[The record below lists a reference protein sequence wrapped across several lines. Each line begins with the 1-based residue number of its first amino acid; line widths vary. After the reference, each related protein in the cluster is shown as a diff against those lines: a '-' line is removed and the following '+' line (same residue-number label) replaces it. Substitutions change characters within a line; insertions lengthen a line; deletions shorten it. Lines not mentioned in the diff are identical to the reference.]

1 MAEESQD
8 LQSIQSLKGV
18 GPKSASFL
26 NNLGIF
32 TIPDAVMHLP
42 FRYEDRSFITPI
54 GEANYQAPV
63 LIEGEIMKSS
73 VVFRGRRMLFTE
85 IYDGTGK
92 LTMRMFNFA
101 MAQHKALEEGKM
113 IRCYGNITPGP
124 NGKQMIHPQYQV
136 FEKDVEIEIEEN
148 LTPIYPTTSGLQQN
162 KLKKIIEDSLRFCEE
177 HNLLKENLN
186 TGNYS
191 EFGNLL
197 ETLKFLHKPPV
208 NTDIEELI
216 EGKHPAQKSLIKE
229 ELIAHMLCA
238 GILKNELEGRTGPSM
253 GNESEEEN
261 RFLDTLPF
269 DLTNAQKRSWEQI
282 RNDLTDVKPMR
293 RLLQGDVGSGKT
305 LIAALSAL
313 HSHSNNWQTAFLCPT
328 EILAE
333 QHFNSFQAWFNELGL
348 KTELLTGST
357 KAKDRKLIV
366 KELALGEID
375 VLIGTHAIFQSGVEF
390 KRLGLTIID
399 EQHRFGVHQRFSMLE
414 KGGRQN
420 SSPHQLIMTATP
432 IPRTLAMTVYGS
444 LETSIIDELPPGRNP
459 VQTSSRPD
467 SLRDRVIKR
476 VEEVCLTGKRAYWVC
491 TLIEDSDE
499 LEAQSAEELFKEISN
514 SLPKL
519 KVGLVHGRLKKED
532 KDFVI
537 KKFREGDIQLLVC
550 TTVIEV
556 GVDVPE
562 ATLMIIE
569 NPERLGLSQL
579 HQLRGRVGRK
589 ANTDSHC
596 LLLYKEP
603 LSGMAEE
610 RIKTMELTND
620 GFKIAEKDLEL
631 RGAGDIYGIRQSG
644 LMDLK
649 IANPIRDSELLVEAQ
664 TEALELGKNE
674 KEFAK
679 ILVKRWISNRVDYSE
694 S

>member
-1 MAEESQD
+1 MTEESQD

-269 DLTNAQKRSWEQI
+269 DLTNAQKRSWEEI

-375 VLIGTHAIFQSGVEF
+375 ILIGTHAIFQSGVEF

>member
-1 MAEESQD
+1 MNEESKD
-8 LQSIQSLKGV
+8 LQSIQNLKGV
-18 GPKSASFL
+18 GPKGASSL

-32 TIPDAVMHLP
+32 TIPDAAFHLP

-54 GEANYQAPV
+54 TEANYQTPV
-63 LIEGEIMKSS
+63 LIEGEIMKST
-73 VVFRGRRMLFTE
+73 VVFRGRRMLFSE

-101 MAQHKALEEGKM
+101 MAQHKALEAGMM
-113 IRCYGNITPGP
+113 IRCYGTITPGP

-136 FEKDVEIEIEEN
+136 FTKQDTMEVEKN

-162 KLKKIIEDSLRFCEE
+162 KLRKIIESALVFCDKN
-177 HNLLKENLN
+177 NLLKEESENK
-186 TGNYS
+186 NYS
-191 EFGNLL
+191 EYGNLL
-197 ETLKFLHKPPV
+197 QTLQFLHKPPV
-208 NTDIEELI
+208 DTNLTELI
-216 EGKHPAQKSLIKE
+216 EGKHPAQQSLIKE
-229 ELIAHMLCA
+229 ELVAHMLCA

-253 GNESEEEN
+253 KDTSVHESQ
-261 RFLDTLPF
+261 FLDSLPF
-269 DLTNAQKRSWEQI
+269 DLTNAQNTVWKEI
-282 RNDLTDVKPMR
+282 KHDLLANLPMR

-305 LIAALSAL
+305 LVGALSAL
-313 HSHSNNWQTAFLCPT
+313 HAASNNYQTALLCPT

-333 QHFNSFQAWFNELGL
+333 QHFTSFSDWFARLGV
-348 KTELLTGST
+348 KVMLLTGST
-357 KAKDRKLIV
+357 KTKEKKLII
-366 KELALGEID
+366 EDLAEGKID
-375 VLIGTHAIFQSGVEF
+375 ILIGTHAIFQAGIEF
-390 KRLGLTIID
+390 NNLGLTVID

-414 KGGRQN
+414 KGGKTNQ
-420 SSPHQLIMTATP
+420 SPHQLIMTATP

-467 SLRDRVIKR
+467 SYREKVIKR

-491 TLIEDSDE
+491 TLIEDSEE
-499 LEAQSAEELFKEISN
+499 LEAQSAEELYKEISN

-519 KVGLVHGRLKKED
+519 KVGLVHGRLKKEQ
-532 KDFVI
+532 KDSVI
-537 KKFREGDIQLLVC
+537 EQFRQGDIQLLVC

-603 LSGMAEE
+603 LSGLAEE
-610 RIKTMELTND
+610 RIKTMEATND
-620 GFKIAEKDLEL
+620 GFQIAEKDLEL
-631 RGAGDIYGIRQSG
+631 RGAGDIYGLRQSG

-649 IANPIRDSELLVEAQ
+649 IANPIRDSNLLLDAQKEATELS
-664 TEALELGKNE
+664 KNE
-674 KEFAK
+674 KAFAK
-679 ILVKRWISNRVDYSE
+679 TLVERWIGNRVDYSD

>member
-1 MAEESQD
+1 MTEESQD

-18 GPKSASFL
+18 GPKSASLL

-269 DLTNAQKRSWEQI
+269 DLTNAQKRSWEEI

-375 VLIGTHAIFQSGVEF
+375 ILIGTHAIFQSGVEF

-444 LETSIIDELPPGRNP
+444 LETSVIDELPPGRNP

>member
-1 MAEESQD
+1 MDEESID
-8 LQSIQSLKGV
+8 LQSIQNIKGV
-18 GPKSASFL
+18 GPKGAISL

-32 TIPDAVMHLP
+32 TISDAAFHLP

-54 GEANYQAPV
+54 TNANYQTPV
-63 LIEGEIMKSS
+63 LIEGEIMKST
-73 VVFRGRRMLFTE
+73 VVFRGRRMLFSE

-101 MAQHKALEEGKM
+101 MAQHKALEKGKM
-113 IRCYGNITPGP
+113 IRCYGTITPGP

-136 FEKDVEIEIEEN
+136 FEKEDSIEVEKN

-162 KLKKIIEDSLRFCEE
+162 KLKKIIENSLEFCDK
-177 HNLLKENLN
+177 HNLLKEESKDKE
-186 TGNYS
+186 YS
-191 EFGNLL
+191 QYGNLL

-208 NTDIEELI
+208 ETNLNELI
-216 EGKHPAQKSLIKE
+216 EGKHPAQQALIKE
-229 ELIAHMLCA
+229 ELVAHMLCA
-238 GILKNELEGRTGPSM
+238 GILKNELEGRSGPSM
-253 GNESEEEN
+253 KEISMHEDV
-261 RFLDTLPF
+261 FLKSLPF
-269 DLTNAQKRSWEQI
+269 DLTDAQNKVWKEI
-282 RNDLTDVKPMR
+282 LDDLLGKVPMR

-305 LIAALSAL
+305 LVGALAALHAQ
-313 HSHSNNWQTAFLCPT
+313 SNNYQSAILCPT

-333 QHFNSFQAWFNELGL
+333 QHFTSFSGWFKELGINVM
-348 KTELLTGST
+348 LLSGST
-357 KAKDRKLIV
+357 KAKERKKIIEDLE
-366 KELALGEID
+366 KGNID
-375 VLIGTHAIFQSGVEF
+375 ILIGTHAIFQSGVVF
-390 KRLGLTIID
+390 KNLGLTVID

-414 KGGRQN
+414 KGGQEN
-420 SSPHQLIMTATP
+420 QSPHQLIMTATP

-467 SLRDRVIKR
+467 SYREKIIKR
-476 VEEVCLTGKRAYWVC
+476 VEEVCLSGKRAYWVC

-499 LEAQSAEELFKEISN
+499 LEAQSAEELYKEISN
-514 SLPKL
+514 ALPKL
-519 KVGLVHGRLKKED
+519 NVGLVHGRLKKD
-532 KDFVI
+532 QKDSVI
-537 KKFREGDIQLLVC
+537 NQFRKGNIQLLVC

-589 ANTDSHC
+589 ANTESHC

-603 LSGMAEE
+603 LSGLAEE
-610 RIKTMELTND
+610 RIKTMEATND
-620 GFKIAEKDLEL
+620 GFQIAEKDLEL

-649 IANPIRDSELLVEAQ
+649 IANPIRDSNLLLDAQ
-664 TEALELGKNE
+664 EEALELGKND
-674 KEFAK
+674 KDFAK
-679 ILVKRWISNRVDYSE
+679 TLVKRWIGNRVDYSD

>member
-18 GPKSASFL
+18 GPKSASLL

-177 HNLLKENLN
+177 HDLLKENLN

-269 DLTNAQKRSWEQI
+269 DLTNAQKRSWEEI

-375 VLIGTHAIFQSGVEF
+375 ILIGTHAIFQSGVEF

-556 GVDVPE
+556 GVDIPE

>member
-1 MAEESQD
+1 MTEESKD
-8 LQSIQSLKGV
+8 LHSIQNLKGV
-18 GPKSASFL
+18 GPKGATSL

-32 TIPDAVMHLP
+32 TIPDAAFHLP

-54 GEANYQAPV
+54 SDASYQIPV
-63 LIEGEIMKSS
+63 LIEGEIMKST
-73 VVFRGRRMLFTE
+73 VVFRGRRMLFSE
-85 IYDGTGK
+85 IYDGTGR

-101 MAQHKALEEGKM
+101 MAQHKALEQGKM
-113 IRCYGNITPGP
+113 IRCYGSITPGA

-136 FEKDVEIEIEEN
+136 FEKEDSLEIEKN
-148 LTPIYPTTSGLQQN
+148 LTPIYPTTSGMQQN
-162 KLKKIIEDSLRFCEE
+162 KLKKIIEGSLEFCDK
-177 HNLLKENLN
+177 HDLLKEESEKKD
-186 TGNYS
+186 YS
-191 EFGNLL
+191 EYGNLL

-208 NTDIEELI
+208 ETDLNELI
-216 EGKHPAQKSLIKE
+216 EGKHPAQQALIKE

-253 GNESEEEN
+253 KEN
-261 RFLDTLPF
+261 SIYEGEFVEALPF
-269 DLTNAQKRSWEQI
+269 NLTNAQNRVWSEIK
-282 RNDLTDVKPMR
+282 NNLMADVPMR

-305 LIAALSAL
+305 LVGALAAL
-313 HSHSNNWQTAFLCPT
+313 HGKSNDWQTALLCPT

-333 QHFNSFQAWFNELGL
+333 QHFTSFSEWFEDLGI
-348 KTELLTGST
+348 KVSLLTGST
-357 KAKDRKLIV
+357 KTRERRAITQD
-366 KELALGEID
+366 LAEGKID
-375 VLIGTHAIFQSGVEF
+375 ILIGTHAIFQLGIEF
-390 KRLGLTIID
+390 KNLGLTIID

-414 KGGRQN
+414 KGGDSNQ
-420 SSPHQLIMTATP
+420 SPHQLIMTATP

-444 LETSIIDELPPGRNP
+444 LETSIIDELPQGRNP

-467 SLRDRVIKR
+467 SFREKVIKR
-476 VEEVCLTGKRAYWVC
+476 VEEVCMTGKRAYWVC
-491 TLIEDSDE
+491 TLIEDSEE
-499 LEAQSAEELFKEISN
+499 LEAQSAEELYKEISN

-519 KVGLVHGRLKKED
+519 KVGLVHGRLKKD
-532 KDFVI
+532 QKDSVI
-537 KKFREGDIQLLVC
+537 EKFRKGDIQLLVC

-589 ANTDSHC
+589 ANIDSHC

-603 LSGMAEE
+603 LSGLAEE
-610 RIKTMELTND
+610 RIKTMETTND
-620 GFKIAEKDLEL
+620 GFQIAEKDLEL

-649 IANPIRDSELLVEAQ
+649 IANPIRDSNLLIDAQ
-664 TEALELGKNE
+664 KEALELGKNE
-674 KEFAK
+674 KAFAK
-679 ILVKRWISNRVDYSE
+679 TLVERWIGNRVDYSD

>member
-1 MAEESQD
+1 MTEESKD
-8 LQSIQSLKGV
+8 LHSIQNLKGV
-18 GPKSASFL
+18 GPKSASSL

-42 FRYEDRSFITPI
+42 FRYEDRSFVTPI
-54 GEANYQAPV
+54 GDTAYQVPV
-63 LIEGEIMKSS
+63 LIEGEIMKST

-124 NGKQMIHPQYQV
+124 NGKQMIHPQYQI
-136 FEKDVEIEIEEN
+136 FEREQPIEIEDN

-162 KLKKIIEDSLRFCEE
+162 KLKKIIETSIKFCEE
-177 HNLLKENLN
+177 NNLLKEDPSK
-186 TGNYS
+186 GSYS
-191 EFGNLL
+191 KFGNLL

-208 NTDIEELI
+208 DTNITDLI
-216 EGKHPAQKSLIKE
+216 EGKHPAQKVLIKE

-238 GILKNELEGRTGPSM
+238 GILKNELEGRTGPLMAEES
-253 GNESEEEN
+253 GNEGS
-261 RFLDTLPF
+261 FLDSLPF
-269 DLTNAQKRSWEQI
+269 HLTEAQKRTWREI
-282 RNDLTDVKPMR
+282 KIDLTGKNPMR

-305 LIAALSAL
+305 LVGALSAL
-313 HSHSNNWQTAFLCPT
+313 HANSNGWQTALLCPT

-333 QHFNSFQAWFNELGL
+333 QHFNSFQTWFDHLGI

-357 KAKDRKLIV
+357 KAKDKKQIV
-366 KELALGEID
+366 EELAKGEID
-375 VLIGTHAIFQSGVEF
+375 ILIGTHAIFQSGVDF
-390 KRLGLTIID
+390 NRLGLTIID

-414 KGGRQN
+414 KGGKEQL
-420 SSPHQLIMTATP
+420 SPHQLIMTATP

-444 LETSIIDELPPGRNP
+444 LETSVIDELPPGRNP

-467 SLRDRVIKR
+467 SLRDKVIKR

-491 TLIEDSDE
+491 TLIEDSEE
-499 LEAQSAEELFKEISN
+499 LEAQSAEELFKEISQ

-519 KVGLVHGRLKKED
+519 KVGLVHGRLKKDE
-532 KDFVI
+532 KDSVI
-537 KKFREGDIQLLVC
+537 EKFRKGDIQLLVC

-556 GVDVPE
+556 GVDVPD

-589 ANTDSHC
+589 ANTESHC

-610 RIKTMELTND
+610 RIKTMEMTND
-620 GFKIAEKDLEL
+620 GFQIAEKDLEL

-664 TEALELGKNE
+664 DEALELSRNE
-674 KEFAK
+674 TEFAET
-679 ILVKRWISNRVDYSE
+679 LVKRWIGNRVDYSE

>member
-1 MAEESQD
+1 MTEESQD

-18 GPKSASFL
+18 GPKSASLL

-269 DLTNAQKRSWEQI
+269 DLTNAQKRSWEEI

-357 KAKDRKLIV
+357 KAKERKLIV

-375 VLIGTHAIFQSGVEF
+375 ILIGTHAIFQSGVEF
-390 KRLGLTIID
+390 KSLGLTIID

-414 KGGRQN
+414 KGGKQN

-444 LETSIIDELPPGRNP
+444 LETSVIDELPPGRNP

>member
-1 MAEESQD
+1 MTEESQD

-18 GPKSASFL
+18 GPKSASLL

-269 DLTNAQKRSWEQI
+269 DLTNAQKRSWEEI

-375 VLIGTHAIFQSGVEF
+375 ILIGTHAIFQSGVEF

-414 KGGRQN
+414 KGGKQN

-444 LETSIIDELPPGRNP
+444 LETSVIDELPPGRNP

>member
-1 MAEESQD
+1 MTEESKD
-8 LQSIQSLKGV
+8 LHSIQNLKGV
-18 GPKSASFL
+18 GPKSASSL

-42 FRYEDRSFITPI
+42 FRYEDRSFVTPI
-54 GEANYQAPV
+54 GDTAYQVPV
-63 LIEGEIMKSS
+63 LIEGEIMKST

-124 NGKQMIHPQYQV
+124 NGKQMIHPQYQI
-136 FEKDVEIEIEEN
+136 FEREQPIEIEDN

-162 KLKKIIEDSLRFCEE
+162 KLKKIIETSIKFCEE
-177 HNLLKENLN
+177 NNLLKEDPSK
-186 TGNYS
+186 GSYS
-191 EFGNLL
+191 KFGNLL

-208 NTDIEELI
+208 DTNITDLI
-216 EGKHPAQKSLIKE
+216 EGKHPAQKVLIKE

-238 GILKNELEGRTGPSM
+238 GILKNELEGRTGPLMAEES
-253 GNESEEEN
+253 GNEGS
-261 RFLDTLPF
+261 FLNSLPF
-269 DLTNAQKRSWEQI
+269 HLTEAQKRTWREI
-282 RNDLTDVKPMR
+282 KIDLTGKNPMR

-305 LIAALSAL
+305 LVGALSAL
-313 HSHSNNWQTAFLCPT
+313 HAKSNGWQTALLCPT

-333 QHFNSFQAWFNELGL
+333 QHFNSFQTWFDHLGI

-357 KAKDRKLIV
+357 KAKDKKQIV
-366 KELALGEID
+366 KELAKGEID
-375 VLIGTHAIFQSGVEF
+375 ILIGTHAIFQSGVDF
-390 KRLGLTIID
+390 DKLGLTIID

-414 KGGRQN
+414 KGGKEQL
-420 SSPHQLIMTATP
+420 SPHQLIMTATP

-444 LETSIIDELPPGRNP
+444 LETSVIDELPPGRNP

-467 SLRDRVIKR
+467 SLRDKVIKR

-491 TLIEDSDE
+491 TLIEDSEE
-499 LEAQSAEELFKEISN
+499 LEAQSAEELFKEISQ

-519 KVGLVHGRLKKED
+519 KVGLVHGRLKKDE
-532 KDFVI
+532 KDSVI
-537 KKFREGDIQLLVC
+537 EKFRKGDIQLLVC

-556 GVDVPE
+556 GVDVPD

-589 ANTDSHC
+589 ANTESHC

-610 RIKTMELTND
+610 RIKTMEMTND
-620 GFKIAEKDLEL
+620 GFQIAEKDLEL

-649 IANPIRDSELLVEAQ
+649 IANPIRDSDLLVEAQ
-664 TEALELGKNE
+664 DEALELSRNE
-674 KEFAK
+674 TEFAET
-679 ILVKRWISNRVDYSE
+679 LVKRWIGNRVDYSE

>member
-1 MAEESQD
+1 MTEESQD

-18 GPKSASFL
+18 GPKSASLL

-136 FEKDVEIEIEEN
+136 FEKDVEIEIEAN

-197 ETLKFLHKPPV
+197 ETLRFLHKPPV

-357 KAKDRKLIV
+357 KAKERKLIV
-366 KELALGEID
+366 KELSLGEID
-375 VLIGTHAIFQSGVEF
+375 ILIGTHAIFQSGVEF

-414 KGGRQN
+414 KGGKQN

-444 LETSIIDELPPGRNP
+444 LETSVIDELPPGRNP

-519 KVGLVHGRLKKED
+519 KVGLVHGRLKKDD

>member
-1 MAEESQD
+1 MNEEFKD
-8 LQSIQSLKGV
+8 LQSIQNLKGV
-18 GPKSASFL
+18 GPKGESSL

-32 TIPDAVMHLP
+32 SISDAAFHLP
-42 FRYEDRSFITPI
+42 FRYEDRSYITPI
-54 GEANYQAPV
+54 TDASYQTPV
-63 LIEGEIMKSS
+63 LIEGEIMKST
-73 VVFRGRRMLFTE
+73 VVFRGRRMLFSE

-101 MAQHKALEEGKM
+101 MAQHKALEKGKM
-113 IRCYGNITPGP
+113 IRCYGTITPGP

-136 FEKDVEIEIEEN
+136 FEKEDSIEIEKN

-162 KLKKIIEDSLRFCEE
+162 KLKKIIENSLEYCDKN
-177 HNLLKENLN
+177 NLLKEESEKKE
-186 TGNYS
+186 YS
-191 EFGNLL
+191 KYGNLL

-208 NTDIEELI
+208 ETNLIELI
-216 EGKHPAQKSLIKE
+216 EGKHPAQQVLIKE
-229 ELIAHMLCA
+229 ELVAHMLCA

-253 GNESEEEN
+253 TEISLREDDFLES
-261 RFLDTLPF
+261 LPF
-269 DLTNAQKRSWEQI
+269 DLTNAQNKVWKEISG
-282 RNDLTDVKPMR
+282 DLLDKIPMR

-305 LIAALSAL
+305 LVGALAALHAQ
-313 HSHSNNWQTAFLCPT
+313 SNDYQTAILCPT

-333 QHFNSFQAWFNELGL
+333 QHLTSFSNWFEDLGINVM
-348 KTELLTGST
+348 LLTGSA
-357 KAKDRKLIV
+357 KAKERKQIV
-366 KELALGEID
+366 EHLAKGTID
-375 VLIGTHAIFQSGVEF
+375 ILIGTHAIFQAGIEF
-390 KRLGLTIID
+390 KNLGLTIID

-414 KGGRQN
+414 KGGKENQ
-420 SSPHQLIMTATP
+420 SPHQLIMTATP

-467 SLRDRVIKR
+467 SYREKVIKR

-499 LEAQSAEELFKEISN
+499 LEAQSAEELYKEISTA
-514 SLPKL
+514 LPKL
-519 KVGLVHGRLKKED
+519 KVGLVHGRLKKD
-532 KDFVI
+532 QKDSVI
-537 KKFREGDIQLLVC
+537 EKFRKGDIQLLVC

-589 ANTDSHC
+589 ANTNSHC

-603 LSGMAEE
+603 LSGLAEE
-610 RIKTMELTND
+610 RIKTMEATTD
-620 GFKIAEKDLEL
+620 GFQIAEKDLEL

-649 IANPIRDSELLVEAQ
+649 IANPIRDSNLLLDAQ
-664 TEALELGKNE
+664 EEALELGKND
-674 KEFAK
+674 KDFAK
-679 ILVKRWISNRVDYSE
+679 TLVERWIGNRVDYSD

>member
-1 MAEESQD
+1 MNEESKD
-8 LQSIQSLKGV
+8 LQSIQNLKGV
-18 GPKSASFL
+18 GPKGASSL

-32 TIPDAVMHLP
+32 TIPDAAFHLP

-54 GEANYQAPV
+54 TEANYQTPV
-63 LIEGEIMKSS
+63 LIEGEIMKST
-73 VVFRGRRMLFTE
+73 VVFRGRRMLFSE

-101 MAQHKALEEGKM
+101 MAQHKALEAGKM
-113 IRCYGNITPGP
+113 IRCYGTITPGP

-136 FEKDVEIEIEEN
+136 FTKQDTMEVEEN

-162 KLKKIIEDSLRFCEE
+162 KLKKIIESALVFCDKN
-177 HNLLKENLN
+177 NLLKEESENK
-186 TGNYS
+186 NYS
-191 EFGNLL
+191 EYGNLL
-197 ETLKFLHKPPV
+197 QTLQFLHKPPV
-208 NTDIEELI
+208 DTNLTELI
-216 EGKHPAQKSLIKE
+216 EGKHPAQQSLIKE
-229 ELIAHMLCA
+229 ELVAHMLCA
-238 GILKNELEGRTGPSM
+238 GILKNELEGRIGPSM
-253 GNESEEEN
+253 KDTSVHESQ
-261 RFLDTLPF
+261 FLDSLPF
-269 DLTNAQKRSWEQI
+269 DLTNAQNTVWKEI
-282 RNDLTDVKPMR
+282 KHDLLANLPMR

-305 LIAALSAL
+305 LVGALSAL
-313 HSHSNNWQTAFLCPT
+313 HAASNNYQTALLCPT

-333 QHFNSFQAWFNELGL
+333 QHFTSFSDWFARLGV
-348 KTELLTGST
+348 KVMLLTGST
-357 KAKDRKLIV
+357 KTKEKKLII
-366 KELALGEID
+366 EDLAEGKID
-375 VLIGTHAIFQSGVEF
+375 ILIGTHAIFQAGIEF
-390 KRLGLTIID
+390 NNLGLTVID

-414 KGGRQN
+414 KGGKTNQ
-420 SSPHQLIMTATP
+420 SPHQLIMTATP

-467 SLRDRVIKR
+467 SYREKVIKR

-491 TLIEDSDE
+491 TLIEDSEE
-499 LEAQSAEELFKEISN
+499 LEAQSAEELYKEISN

-519 KVGLVHGRLKKED
+519 KVGLVHGRLKKEQ
-532 KDFVI
+532 KDSVI
-537 KKFREGDIQLLVC
+537 EQFRQGDIQLLVC

-603 LSGMAEE
+603 LSGLAEE
-610 RIKTMELTND
+610 RIKTMEATND
-620 GFKIAEKDLEL
+620 GFQIAEKDLEL
-631 RGAGDIYGIRQSG
+631 RGAGDIYGLRQSG

-649 IANPIRDSELLVEAQ
+649 IANPIRDSNLLLDAQKEAMELS
-664 TEALELGKNE
+664 KNE
-674 KEFAK
+674 KAFAK
-679 ILVKRWISNRVDYSE
+679 TLVERWIGNRVDYSD

>member
-1 MAEESQD
+1 MTEESQD

-18 GPKSASFL
+18 GPKSASLL

-136 FEKDVEIEIEEN
+136 FEKDVEIEIEAN

-269 DLTNAQKRSWEQI
+269 DLTNAQKRSWEEI

-375 VLIGTHAIFQSGVEF
+375 ILIGTHAIFQSGVEF

-556 GVDVPE
+556 GVDIPE

>member
-1 MAEESQD
+1 MTEESKD
-8 LQSIQSLKGV
+8 LHSIQNLKGV
-18 GPKSASFL
+18 GPKSASSL

-42 FRYEDRSFITPI
+42 FRYEDRSFVTPI
-54 GEANYQAPV
+54 GDTAYQVPV
-63 LIEGEIMKSS
+63 LIEGEIMKST

-124 NGKQMIHPQYQV
+124 NGKQMIHPQYQI
-136 FEKDVEIEIEEN
+136 FEREQPIEIEDN

-162 KLKKIIEDSLRFCEE
+162 KLKKIIETSIKFCEE
-177 HNLLKENLN
+177 NNLLKEDPSK
-186 TGNYS
+186 GSYS
-191 EFGNLL
+191 KFGNLL

-208 NTDIEELI
+208 DTNITDLI
-216 EGKHPAQKSLIKE
+216 EGKHPAQKVLIKE

-238 GILKNELEGRTGPSM
+238 GILKNELEGRTGPLMAEES
-253 GNESEEEN
+253 GNEGS
-261 RFLDTLPF
+261 FLDSLPF
-269 DLTNAQKRSWEQI
+269 HLTEAQKRTWREI
-282 RNDLTDVKPMR
+282 KIDLTGKNPMR

-305 LIAALSAL
+305 LVGALSAL
-313 HSHSNNWQTAFLCPT
+313 HANSNGWQTALLCPT

-333 QHFNSFQAWFNELGL
+333 QHFNSFQAWFDHLGI

-357 KAKDRKLIV
+357 KAKDKKQIV
-366 KELALGEID
+366 KELAKGEID
-375 VLIGTHAIFQSGVEF
+375 ILIGTHAIFQSGVDF
-390 KRLGLTIID
+390 NRLGLTIID

-414 KGGRQN
+414 KGGKEQL
-420 SSPHQLIMTATP
+420 SPHQLIMTATP

-444 LETSIIDELPPGRNP
+444 LETSVIDELPPGRNP

-467 SLRDRVIKR
+467 SLRDKVIKR

-491 TLIEDSDE
+491 TLIEDSEE
-499 LEAQSAEELFKEISN
+499 LEAQSAEELFKEISQ

-519 KVGLVHGRLKKED
+519 KVGLVHGRLKKDE
-532 KDFVI
+532 KDSVI
-537 KKFREGDIQLLVC
+537 EKFRKGDIQLLVC

-556 GVDVPE
+556 GVDVPD

-589 ANTDSHC
+589 ANTESHC

-610 RIKTMELTND
+610 RIKIMEMTND
-620 GFKIAEKDLEL
+620 GFQIAEKDLEL

-664 TEALELGKNE
+664 DEALELSRNE
-674 KEFAK
+674 TEFAET
-679 ILVKRWISNRVDYSE
+679 LVKRWIGNRVDYSE

>member
-1 MAEESQD
+1 MTEESQD

-18 GPKSASFL
+18 GPKSASLL

-136 FEKDVEIEIEEN
+136 FEKDVEIEIEAN

-177 HNLLKENLN
+177 HDLLKENLN

-269 DLTNAQKRSWEQI
+269 DLTNAQKRSWEEI

-375 VLIGTHAIFQSGVEF
+375 ILIGTHAIFQSGVEF
-390 KRLGLTIID
+390 KSLGLTIID

-556 GVDVPE
+556 GVDIPE

-603 LSGMAEE
+603 LSMMAEE

>member
-1 MAEESQD
+1 MTEESKD
-8 LQSIQSLKGV
+8 LHSIQNLKGV
-18 GPKSASFL
+18 GPKSASSL

-42 FRYEDRSFITPI
+42 FRYEDRSFVTPI
-54 GEANYQAPV
+54 GDTAYQVPV
-63 LIEGEIMKSS
+63 LIEGEIMKST

-124 NGKQMIHPQYQV
+124 NGKQMIHPQYQI
-136 FEKDVEIEIEEN
+136 FEREQPIEIEDN

-162 KLKKIIEDSLRFCEE
+162 KLKKIIETSIKFCEE
-177 HNLLKENLN
+177 NNLLKEDPSK
-186 TGNYS
+186 GSYS
-191 EFGNLL
+191 KFGNLL

-208 NTDIEELI
+208 DTNITDLI
-216 EGKHPAQKSLIKE
+216 EGKHPAQKVLIKE

-238 GILKNELEGRTGPSM
+238 GILKNELEGRTGPLMAEES
-253 GNESEEEN
+253 GNEGS
-261 RFLDTLPF
+261 FLDSLPF
-269 DLTNAQKRSWEQI
+269 HLTEAQKRTWREI
-282 RNDLTDVKPMR
+282 KIDLTGKNPMR

-305 LIAALSAL
+305 LVGALSAL
-313 HSHSNNWQTAFLCPT
+313 HANSNGWQTALLCPT

-333 QHFNSFQAWFNELGL
+333 QHFNSFQTWFDQLGI

-357 KAKDRKLIV
+357 KAKDKKQIV
-366 KELALGEID
+366 KELAKGEID
-375 VLIGTHAIFQSGVEF
+375 ILIGTHAIFQSGVDF
-390 KRLGLTIID
+390 NRLGLTIID

-414 KGGRQN
+414 KGGKEQL
-420 SSPHQLIMTATP
+420 SPHQLIMTATP

-444 LETSIIDELPPGRNP
+444 LETSVIDELPPGRNP

-467 SLRDRVIKR
+467 SLRDKVIKR

-491 TLIEDSDE
+491 TLIEDSEE
-499 LEAQSAEELFKEISN
+499 LEAQSAEELFKEISQ

-519 KVGLVHGRLKKED
+519 KVGLVHGRLKKDE
-532 KDFVI
+532 KDSVI
-537 KKFREGDIQLLVC
+537 EKFRKGDIQLLVC

-556 GVDVPE
+556 GVDVPD

-589 ANTDSHC
+589 ANTESHC

-610 RIKTMELTND
+610 RIKTMEMTND
-620 GFKIAEKDLEL
+620 GFQIAEKDLEL

-664 TEALELGKNE
+664 DEALELSRNE
-674 KEFAK
+674 TEFAET
-679 ILVKRWISNRVDYSE
+679 LVKRWIGNRVDYSE

>member
-1 MAEESQD
+1 MTEESKD
-8 LQSIQSLKGV
+8 LHSIQNLKGV
-18 GPKSASFL
+18 GPKSASSL

-42 FRYEDRSFITPI
+42 FRYEDRSFVTPI
-54 GEANYQAPV
+54 GDTAYQVPV
-63 LIEGEIMKSS
+63 LIEGEIMKST

-124 NGKQMIHPQYQV
+124 NGKQMIHPQYQI
-136 FEKDVEIEIEEN
+136 FEREQPIEIEDN

-162 KLKKIIEDSLRFCEE
+162 KLKKIIETSIKFCEE
-177 HNLLKENLN
+177 NNLLKEDPSK
-186 TGNYS
+186 GSYS
-191 EFGNLL
+191 KFGNLL

-208 NTDIEELI
+208 DTNITDLI
-216 EGKHPAQKSLIKE
+216 EGKHPAQKVLIKE

-238 GILKNELEGRTGPSM
+238 GILKNELEGRTGPLMAEES
-253 GNESEEEN
+253 GNEGS
-261 RFLDTLPF
+261 FLDSLPF
-269 DLTNAQKRSWEQI
+269 HLTEAQKRTWREI
-282 RNDLTDVKPMR
+282 KIDLTGKNPMR

-305 LIAALSAL
+305 LVGALSAL
-313 HSHSNNWQTAFLCPT
+313 HANSNGWQTALLCPT

-333 QHFNSFQAWFNELGL
+333 QHFNSFQTWFDHLGI

-357 KAKDRKLIV
+357 KAKDKKQIV
-366 KELALGEID
+366 KELAKGEID
-375 VLIGTHAIFQSGVEF
+375 ILIGTHAIFQSGVDF
-390 KRLGLTIID
+390 NRLGLTIID

-414 KGGRQN
+414 KGGKEQL
-420 SSPHQLIMTATP
+420 SPHQLIMTATP

-444 LETSIIDELPPGRNP
+444 LETSVIDELPPGRNP

-467 SLRDRVIKR
+467 SLRDKVIKR

-491 TLIEDSDE
+491 TLIEDSEE
-499 LEAQSAEELFKEISN
+499 LEAQSAEELFKEISQ

-519 KVGLVHGRLKKED
+519 NVGLVHGRLKKDE
-532 KDFVI
+532 KDSVI
-537 KKFREGDIQLLVC
+537 EKFRKGDIQLLVC

-556 GVDVPE
+556 GVDVPD

-589 ANTDSHC
+589 ANTESHC

-610 RIKTMELTND
+610 RIKTMEMTND
-620 GFKIAEKDLEL
+620 GFQIAEKDLEL

-664 TEALELGKNE
+664 DEALELSRNE
-674 KEFAK
+674 TEFAET
-679 ILVKRWISNRVDYSE
+679 LVKRWIGNRVDYSE

>member
-1 MAEESQD
+1 MTEESQD

-18 GPKSASFL
+18 GPKSASLL

-73 VVFRGRRMLFTE
+73 LVFRGRRMLFTE

-186 TGNYS
+186 AGNYS

-269 DLTNAQKRSWEQI
+269 DLTNAQKRSWEEI

-357 KAKDRKLIV
+357 KAKEKKLIV

-375 VLIGTHAIFQSGVEF
+375 ILIGTHAIFQSGVEF

-414 KGGRQN
+414 KGGKQN

-444 LETSIIDELPPGRNP
+444 LETSVIDELPPGRNP

>member
-1 MAEESQD
+1 MNEESKD
-8 LQSIQSLKGV
+8 LQSIQNLKGV
-18 GPKSASFL
+18 GPKGASSL

-32 TIPDAVMHLP
+32 SISDAAFHLP

-54 GEANYQAPV
+54 GEATFQNTV
-63 LIEGEIMKSS
+63 LIEGEIMKST
-73 VVFRGRRMLFTE
+73 VVFRGRRMLFSE

-113 IRCYGNITPGP
+113 IRCFGAITPGP

-136 FEKDVEIEIEEN
+136 FEKDEAVEIEKN

-162 KLKKIIEDSLRFCEE
+162 KLKKIIESSLDFCEKN
-177 HNLLKENLN
+177 NLLQEESKNQ
-186 TGNYS
+186 NYS
-191 EFGNLL
+191 EYGNLL
-197 ETLKFLHKPPV
+197 QTLKFLHKPPV
-208 NTDIEELI
+208 ETDLGELI
-216 EGKHPAQKSLIKE
+216 EGRHPAQKKLIKE

-238 GILKNELEGRTGPSM
+238 GILKNELEGRIGPSM
-253 GNESEEEN
+253 LEKSEYEKD
-261 RFLDTLPF
+261 FLNSLPF
-269 DLTNAQKRSWEQI
+269 DLTGAQLNVWEEI
-282 RNDLTDVKPMR
+282 KNDLMAKTPMR

-305 LIAALSAL
+305 LVGALASL
-313 HSHSNNWQTAFLCPT
+313 HSKSNGWQTALLCPT

-333 QHFNSFQAWFNELGL
+333 QHFNSFNGWFESIGVRVQ
-348 KTELLTGST
+348 LLTGST
-357 KAKDRKLIV
+357 KAKERKILI
-366 KELALGEID
+366 KDLAEGKID
-375 VLIGTHAIFQSGVEF
+375 ILVGTHAIFQLGVEF
-390 KRLGLTIID
+390 KNLGLTVID

-414 KGGRQN
+414 KGGLENQ
-420 SSPHQLIMTATP
+420 SPHQLIMTATP

-444 LETSIIDELPPGRNP
+444 LETSVIDELPPGRNP
-459 VQTSSRPD
+459 VKTSSRPD
-467 SLRDRVIKR
+467 SFREKVIKR

-499 LEAQSAEELFKEISN
+499 LEAQSAEELFKEISH
-514 SLPKL
+514 SLPKI
-519 KVGLVHGRLKKED
+519 KVGLVHGRLKKEQ
-532 KDFVI
+532 KDLVI
-537 KKFREGDIQLLVC
+537 DQFRKGVLQLLVC

-562 ATLMIIE
+562 AILMIIE

-589 ANTDSHC
+589 ANTESHC

-603 LSGMAEE
+603 LSVLAEE
-610 RIKTMELTND
+610 RIKTMEATND
-620 GFKIAEKDLEL
+620 GFQIAEKDLEL

-649 IANPIRDSELLVEAQ
+649 IANPIRDSDLLEVAQ
-664 TEALELGKNE
+664 IEALEMGKNE
-674 KEFAK
+674 IEFAK
-679 ILVKRWISNRVDYSE
+679 IIVERWIGNRVDYSD

>member
-1 MAEESQD
+1 MTEESQD

-18 GPKSASFL
+18 GPKSASLL

-177 HNLLKENLN
+177 HDLLKENLN

-269 DLTNAQKRSWEQI
+269 DLTNAQKRSWEEI

-375 VLIGTHAIFQSGVEF
+375 ILIGTHAIFQSGVEF
-390 KRLGLTIID
+390 QRLGLTIID

-514 SLPKL
+514 SLPRL

-556 GVDVPE
+556 GVDIPE

-589 ANTDSHC
+589 ANTESHC

>member
-1 MAEESQD
+1 MDEESID
-8 LQSIQSLKGV
+8 LQSIQNIKGV
-18 GPKSASFL
+18 GPKGAISL

-32 TIPDAVMHLP
+32 TISDAAFHLP

-54 GEANYQAPV
+54 TNANYQTPV
-63 LIEGEIMKSS
+63 LIEGEIMKST
-73 VVFRGRRMLFTE
+73 VVFRGRRMLFSE

-101 MAQHKALEEGKM
+101 MAQHKALEKGKM
-113 IRCYGNITPGP
+113 IRCYGTITPGP

-136 FEKDVEIEIEEN
+136 FEKEDSIEVEKN

-162 KLKKIIEDSLRFCEE
+162 KLKKIIENSLEFCDE
-177 HNLLKENLN
+177 HDLLKEESKNKE
-186 TGNYS
+186 YS
-191 EFGNLL
+191 KYGNLL

-208 NTDIEELI
+208 ETNLNELI
-216 EGKHPAQKSLIKE
+216 EGKHPAQQALIKE
-229 ELIAHMLCA
+229 ELVAHMLCA
-238 GILKNELEGRTGPSM
+238 GILKNELEGRSGPSM
-253 GNESEEEN
+253 KEISMHEDV
-261 RFLDTLPF
+261 FLKSLPF
-269 DLTNAQKRSWEQI
+269 DLTDAQNKVWKEI
-282 RNDLTDVKPMR
+282 LDDLLGKVPMR

-305 LIAALSAL
+305 LVGALAALHAQ
-313 HSHSNNWQTAFLCPT
+313 SNNYQSAILCPT

-333 QHFNSFQAWFNELGL
+333 QHFTSFSGWFKELGINVM
-348 KTELLTGST
+348 LLSGST
-357 KAKDRKLIV
+357 KAKERKKIIEDLE
-366 KELALGEID
+366 KGNID
-375 VLIGTHAIFQSGVEF
+375 ILIGTHAIFQSGVVF
-390 KRLGLTIID
+390 NNLGLTIID

-414 KGGRQN
+414 KGGQEN
-420 SSPHQLIMTATP
+420 QSPHQLIMTATP

-459 VQTSSRPD
+459 VQTSSRPN
-467 SLRDRVIKR
+467 SYREKIIKR
-476 VEEVCLTGKRAYWVC
+476 VEEVCLSGKRAYWVC

-499 LEAQSAEELFKEISN
+499 LEAQSAEELYKEISN
-514 SLPKL
+514 ALPKL
-519 KVGLVHGRLKKED
+519 NVGLVHGRLKKD
-532 KDFVI
+532 QKDSVI
-537 KKFREGDIQLLVC
+537 NQFRKGNIQLLVC

-589 ANTDSHC
+589 ANTESHC

-603 LSGMAEE
+603 LSILAEE
-610 RIKTMELTND
+610 RIKTMEATND
-620 GFKIAEKDLEL
+620 GFQIAEKDLEL

-649 IANPIRDSELLVEAQ
+649 IANPIRDSDLLIGAQEA
-664 TEALELGKNE
+664 ALELGKND
-674 KEFAK
+674 KDFAK
-679 ILVKRWISNRVDYSE
+679 TLVERWIGNRVDYSD

>member
-1 MAEESQD
+1 MTEESQD

-18 GPKSASFL
+18 GPKSASLL

-177 HNLLKENLN
+177 HDLLKENLN

-269 DLTNAQKRSWEQI
+269 DLTNAQKRSWEEI

-375 VLIGTHAIFQSGVEF
+375 ILIGTHAIFQSGVEF

-532 KDFVI
+532 KDSVI

>member
-1 MAEESQD
+1 MTEESKD
-8 LQSIQSLKGV
+8 LHSIQNLKGV
-18 GPKSASFL
+18 GPKSASSL

-42 FRYEDRSFITPI
+42 FRYEDRSFVTPI
-54 GEANYQAPV
+54 GDTAYQVPV
-63 LIEGEIMKSS
+63 LIEGEIMKST

-124 NGKQMIHPQYQV
+124 NGKQMIHPQYQI
-136 FEKDVEIEIEEN
+136 FEREQPIEIEDN

-162 KLKKIIEDSLRFCEE
+162 KLKKIIETSIKFCEE
-177 HNLLKENLN
+177 NNLLKEDPSK
-186 TGNYS
+186 GSYS
-191 EFGNLL
+191 KFGNLL

-208 NTDIEELI
+208 DTNITDLI
-216 EGKHPAQKSLIKE
+216 EGKHPAQKVLIKE

-238 GILKNELEGRTGPSM
+238 GILKNELEGRAGPLMAEES
-253 GNESEEEN
+253 GNEGS
-261 RFLDTLPF
+261 FLGSLPF
-269 DLTNAQKRSWEQI
+269 HLTEAQKRTWREI
-282 RNDLTDVKPMR
+282 KIDLTGKNPMR

-305 LIAALSAL
+305 LVGALSAL
-313 HSHSNNWQTAFLCPT
+313 HANSNGWQTALLCPT

-333 QHFNSFQAWFNELGL
+333 QHFNSFQTWFDHLGI

-357 KAKDRKLIV
+357 KAKDKKQIV
-366 KELALGEID
+366 KELAKGEID
-375 VLIGTHAIFQSGVEF
+375 ILIGTHAIFQSGVDF
-390 KRLGLTIID
+390 NRLGLTIID

-414 KGGRQN
+414 KGGKEQL
-420 SSPHQLIMTATP
+420 SPHQLIMTATP

-444 LETSIIDELPPGRNP
+444 LETSVIDELPPGRNP

-467 SLRDRVIKR
+467 SLRDKVIKR

-491 TLIEDSDE
+491 TLIEDSEE
-499 LEAQSAEELFKEISN
+499 LEAQSAEELFKEISQ

-519 KVGLVHGRLKKED
+519 KVGLVHGRLKKDE
-532 KDFVI
+532 KDSVI
-537 KKFREGDIQLLVC
+537 EKFRKGDIQLLVC

-556 GVDVPE
+556 GVDVPD

-589 ANTDSHC
+589 ANTESHC

-610 RIKTMELTND
+610 RIKTMEMTND
-620 GFKIAEKDLEL
+620 GFQIAEKDLEL

-664 TEALELGKNE
+664 DEALELSRNE
-674 KEFAK
+674 TEFAET
-679 ILVKRWISNRVDYSE
+679 LVKRWIGNRVDYSE

>member
-1 MAEESQD
+1 MTEESQD

-18 GPKSASFL
+18 GPKSASLL

-177 HNLLKENLN
+177 HDLLKENLN

-269 DLTNAQKRSWEQI
+269 DLTNAQKRSWEEI

-444 LETSIIDELPPGRNP
+444 LETSVIDELPPGRNP

-556 GVDVPE
+556 GVDIPE

>member
-1 MAEESQD
+1 MDEESID
-8 LQSIQSLKGV
+8 LQAIQNIKGV
-18 GPKSASFL
+18 GPKGATSL

-32 TIPDAVMHLP
+32 TISDAAFHLP

-54 GEANYQAPV
+54 TDANYQTPV
-63 LIEGEIMKSS
+63 LIEGEIMKST
-73 VVFRGRRMLFTE
+73 VVFRGRRMLFSE

-101 MAQHKALEEGKM
+101 MAQHKALEKGKM
-113 IRCYGNITPGP
+113 IRCYGTITPGP

-136 FEKDVEIEIEEN
+136 FEKEDSIEVEKN

-162 KLKKIIEDSLRFCEE
+162 KLKKIIESSLEFCDK
-177 HNLLKENLN
+177 HDLLKEESKDKE
-186 TGNYS
+186 YS
-191 EFGNLL
+191 KYGNLL

-208 NTDIEELI
+208 ETNVNELI
-216 EGKHPAQKSLIKE
+216 EGKHPAQQALIKE

-238 GILKNELEGRTGPSM
+238 GILKNELEGRSGPSM
-253 GNESEEEN
+253 KEISVHEDA
-261 RFLDTLPF
+261 FLKSLPF
-269 DLTNAQKRSWEQI
+269 DLTNAQNRVWKEI
-282 RNDLTDVKPMR
+282 CGDLLGKVPMR

-305 LIAALSAL
+305 LLGALAALHAQ
-313 HSHSNNWQTAFLCPT
+313 SNNYQSAILCPT

-333 QHFNSFQAWFNELGL
+333 QHFNSFSGWFEELGI
-348 KTELLTGST
+348 KVMLLTGST
-357 KAKDRKLIV
+357 KV
-366 KELALGEID
+366 KERKIIIEDLEKGNID
-375 VLIGTHAIFQSGVEF
+375 ILIGTHAIFQTGVVF
-390 KRLGLTIID
+390 KNLGLTIID

-414 KGGRQN
+414 KGGQN
-420 SSPHQLIMTATP
+420 NQSPHQLIMTATP

-467 SLRDRVIKR
+467 SYREKIIKR
-476 VEEVCLTGKRAYWVC
+476 VEEICLSGKRAYWVC

-499 LEAQSAEELFKEISN
+499 LEAQSAEELYKDISTA
-514 SLPKL
+514 LPKL
-519 KVGLVHGRLKKED
+519 NVGLVHGKLKKD
-532 KDFVI
+532 QKDSVI
-537 KKFREGDIQLLVC
+537 DKFRKGNIQLLVC

-589 ANTDSHC
+589 ANTESHC

-603 LSGMAEE
+603 LSVLAEE
-610 RIKTMELTND
+610 RIKTMEATND
-620 GFKIAEKDLEL
+620 GFQIAEKDLEL

-649 IANPIRDSELLVEAQ
+649 IANPIRDSNLLISAQ
-664 TEALELGKNE
+664 ESALELGKND
-674 KEFAK
+674 KDFAK
-679 ILVKRWISNRVDYSE
+679 TLVERWIGNRVDYSD

>member
-1 MAEESQD
+1 
-8 LQSIQSLKGV
+8 
-18 GPKSASFL
+18 
-26 NNLGIF
+26 
-32 TIPDAVMHLP
+32 
-42 FRYEDRSFITPI
+42 
-54 GEANYQAPV
+54 
-63 LIEGEIMKSS
+63 
-73 VVFRGRRMLFTE
+73 
-85 IYDGTGK
+85 
-92 LTMRMFNFA
+92 
-101 MAQHKALEEGKM
+101 
-113 IRCYGNITPGP
+113 
-124 NGKQMIHPQYQV
+124 
-136 FEKDVEIEIEEN
+136 
-148 LTPIYPTTSGLQQN
+148 
-162 KLKKIIEDSLRFCEE
+162 
-177 HNLLKENLN
+177 
-186 TGNYS
+186 
-191 EFGNLL
+191 
-197 ETLKFLHKPPV
+197 
-208 NTDIEELI
+208 
-216 EGKHPAQKSLIKE
+216 
-229 ELIAHMLCA
+229 
-238 GILKNELEGRTGPSM
+238 
-253 GNESEEEN
+253 
-261 RFLDTLPF
+261 
-269 DLTNAQKRSWEQI
+269 
-282 RNDLTDVKPMR
+282 
-293 RLLQGDVGSGKT
+293 
-305 LIAALSAL
+305 
-313 HSHSNNWQTAFLCPT
+313 
-328 EILAE
+328 
-333 QHFNSFQAWFNELGL
+333 
-348 KTELLTGST
+348 
-357 KAKDRKLIV
+357 
-366 KELALGEID
+366 
-375 VLIGTHAIFQSGVEF
+375 
-390 KRLGLTIID
+390 
-399 EQHRFGVHQRFSMLE
+399 MLE
-414 KGGRQN
+414 KGGKQN

-444 LETSIIDELPPGRNP
+444 LETSVIDELPPGRNP

-532 KDFVI
+532 KDTVI

-556 GVDVPE
+556 GVDIPE